1 MAGLI
6 VGFFVL
12 VLLSGSA
19 IAYLIGASTVIA
31 FLLTGNGEFLAAL
44 PQRVLSQL
52 DVFAFM
58 AMPLF
63 ILVGDLMNRGGVA
76 TALIDLA
83 MSLMG
88 RLKGGLGHVNIL
100 TSMFFAGVSGSATA
114 DAAAMSNT
122 LVPAMLKRGYSL
134 EYAAA
139 VTAASSVVGPVIP
152 PSVIL
157 IFYGAIMGV
166 SVTALFV
173 AAIVPGVLLGITL
186 LLVNGV
192 IAHKEDHPGGA
203 NITLPPL
210 LPSIYRALPAIS
222 LPLIILGGV
231 IFGLM
236 TPTESAAVAVFA
248 SIGAGFFYGQMSWS
262 VIRGSLERTLKLSGA
277 LFLILCAIASLSYLL
292 SIERIPQTLAAFVET
307 SQLSLI
313 GYWLTVNLIFLVA
326 GMVMDIKAAAALL
339 APVFVPIGLAM
350 GIDPVHLGIVL
361 CFNLA
366 LGLLTPPLGI
376 VLVVISAVTRVSYWR
391 LVAAVLPFLVAELF
405 ILVLLVLVP
414 DLSLYLPGLL
424 GFLGEP

>member
-1 MAGLI
+1 
-6 VGFFVL
+6 
-12 VLLSGSA
+12 
-19 IAYLIGASTVIA
+19 
-31 FLLTGNGEFLAAL
+31 
-44 PQRVLSQL
+44 
-52 DVFAFM
+52 
-58 AMPLF
+58 
-63 ILVGDLMNRGGVA
+63 
-76 TALIDLA
+76 
-83 MSLMG
+83 
-88 RLKGGLGHVNIL
+88 
-100 TSMFFAGVSGSATA
+100 
-114 DAAAMSNT
+114 
-122 LVPAMLKRGYSL
+122 
-134 EYAAA
+134 
-139 VTAASSVVGPVIP
+139 
-152 PSVIL
+152 
-157 IFYGAIMGV
+157 
-166 SVTALFV
+166 
-173 AAIVPGVLLGITL
+173 
-186 LLVNGV
+186 
-192 IAHKEDHPGGA
+192 
-203 NITLPPL
+203 

>member
-192 IAHKEDHPGGA
+192 IAH
-203 NITLPPL
+203 
-210 LPSIYRALPAIS
+210 
-222 LPLIILGGV
+222 
-231 IFGLM
+231 
-236 TPTESAAVAVFA
+236 
-248 SIGAGFFYGQMSWS
+248 
-262 VIRGSLERTLKLSGA
+262 
-277 LFLILCAIASLSYLL
+277 
-292 SIERIPQTLAAFVET
+292 
-307 SQLSLI
+307 
-313 GYWLTVNLIFLVA
+313 
-326 GMVMDIKAAAALL
+326 
-339 APVFVPIGLAM
+339 
-350 GIDPVHLGIVL
+350 
-361 CFNLA
+361 
-366 LGLLTPPLGI
+366 
-376 VLVVISAVTRVSYWR
+376 
-391 LVAAVLPFLVAELF
+391 
-405 ILVLLVLVP
+405 
-414 DLSLYLPGLL
+414 
-424 GFLGEP
+424 